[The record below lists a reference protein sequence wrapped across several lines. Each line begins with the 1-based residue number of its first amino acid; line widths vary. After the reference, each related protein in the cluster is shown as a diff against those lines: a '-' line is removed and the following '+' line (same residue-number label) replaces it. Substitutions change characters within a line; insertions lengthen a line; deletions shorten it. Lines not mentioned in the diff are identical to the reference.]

1 MTIILVQNSRREV
14 KMPVHN
20 LCFRVSCG
28 SFLTTFLSFMTQR
41 ANFAFKT
48 RTQVVTPRN
57 RLEVLLFVFM
67 ASYLLCCGDVELNPG
82 PTGNETDTQT
92 SQDPQEEAPKTKRY
106 ETRVDLQTVSTEI
119 PVRATSTDIEQDM
132 GARILEAIQQPNE
145 NFQSLQTSMNL
156 MRDDIGAVKTDINHV
171 RLKCEE
177 IGSRCDR
184 MEKKQS
190 ELSSKL
196 QENRNDIDEL
206 FDSQENTKNETEK
219 TTSTVQRV
227 EDEMTK
233 LKAEVERL
241 EEFSRRDN
249 LRMYGITSQE
259 GLEPRGL
266 RHLCPG
272 SDRRSQQRGGTQEMD
287 DGRHCPSTPNRPK
300 SGRTAKAH
308 DRQVQPLER
317 QNDCPI

>member
-1 MTIILVQNSRREV
+1 M
-14 KMPVHN
+14 
-20 LCFRVSCG
+20 
-28 SFLTTFLSFMTQR
+28 
-41 ANFAFKT
+41 

-57 RLEVLLFVFM
+57 RLEVLLFVFV

-82 PTGNETDTQT
+82 PPENETDTQT
-92 SQDPQEEAPKTKRY
+92 SQDLQEEAPKTKRH

-132 GARILEAIQQPNE
+132 GARILEAIQQQNE
-145 NFQSLQTSMNL
+145 NFQSLQTSVNL
-156 MRDDIGAVKTDINHV
+156 MRDDVGAVKTDINHV

-196 QENRNDIDEL
+196 QENKSDIDEL
-206 FDSQENTKNETEK
+206 FDSQENTKNETER

-227 EDEMTK
+227 EDKMTK
-233 LKAEVERL
+233 MKAEVERL
-241 EEFSRRDN
+241 EEFSRGDN
-249 LRMYGITSQE
+249 LRMYTTSQE
-259 GLEPRGL
+259 GLKPRGL
-266 RHLCPG
+266 RHLRPG
-272 SDRRSQQRGGTQEMD
+272 SDRRSQQCGGTQEMD

-300 SGRTAKAH
+300 SGH
-308 DRQVQPLER
+308 DRQV
-317 QNDCPI
+317 